1 MILDNLNTIDEMLLN
16 VAKRFKK
23 LRKAKKMTQ
32 QQLSLTSNVS
42 YGTIK
47 RFETTGEISLL
58 SLAKLCDAL
67 GIRSEISNLFKNV
80 YYKNIDEVPDSE

>member
-1 MILDNLNTIDEMLLN
+1 MILDSLDTLDEMLMH
-16 VAKRFKK
+16 VAERFKK
-23 LRKAKKMTQ
+23 IRKSKKITQ

-47 RFETTGEISLL
+47 RLETTGEISLI

-67 GIRSEISNLFKNV
+67 GIRYEISNLFKNV
-80 YYKNIDEVPDSE
+80 YYKNIDEVPDNE

>member
-1 MILDNLNTIDEMLLN
+1 MILDSLDTLDEMLMH
-16 VAKRFKK
+16 VAERFKK
-23 LRKAKKMTQ
+23 IRKSKKITQ

-47 RFETTGEISLL
+47 RFETTGEISLI

-67 GIRSEISNLFKNV
+67 GIRYEISNLFKNV
-80 YYKNIDEVPDSE
+80 YYKNIDEVPDNE

>member
-1 MILDNLNTIDEMLLN
+1 MILDNLDTLDEMLMHI
-16 VAKRFKK
+16 AERFKK
-23 LRKAKKMTQ
+23 IRKSKKITQ

-67 GIRSEISNLFKNV
+67 GIRYEISNLFKNV
-80 YYKNIDEVPDSE
+80 YYNNIDEVPDYE